1 MYDGVPTRKEGVL
14 AQRAVREFRRQDAPH
29 CCLHPGFLGRERMG
43 HHRTR
48 QCKHSF
54 DVKPFYEKKSEQ
66 KENDYEFSYIT
77 NAHKRMRGAPFSN
90 DISTDI
96 K

>member
-1 MYDGVPTRKEGVL
+1 
-14 AQRAVREFRRQDAPH
+14 
-29 CCLHPGFLGRERMG
+29 MG